1 MLEPE
6 DSGPGPV
13 TFAGG
18 VLDTYRHVCAFVNSK
33 DEESMVLDPF
43 LRQAVDAG
51 DRLLFLVDQDRTA
64 EPVLRLRHLGY
75 DSASLLAKHTFE
87 VRTWADT
94 YLRGGK
100 FDPPAMLDLI
110 KRLLPQGAF
119 PRVRMW
125 ADMGWAI
132 DRLDDSALLIE
143 FEARANFIHAQ
154 HQNVVICV
162 YDTAKFDGAFIV
174 DILRTHPMV
183 LLGGVLQ
190 QNPYFVPPS
199 EFLHE
204 RGRQA
209 RR

>member
-1 MLEPE
+1 MEPE
-6 DSGPGPV
+6 HPHPQPV

-18 VLDTYRHVCAFVNSK
+18 VLDPYRHVCAFVNSK
-33 DEESMVLDPF
+33 DEESVVLDPF
-43 LRQAVDAG
+43 VRQAVDAG
-51 DRLLFLVDQDRTA
+51 DRLLFLLDAKRSA
-64 EPVLRLRHLGY
+64 EPVNRLRHLGF
-75 DSASLLAKHTFE
+75 DSAALLAQHVCE

-94 YLRGGK
+94 YLRGGR
-100 FDPPAMLDLI
+100 FDQDEVLTLME
-110 KRLLPQGAF
+110 RLLRRTDA

-125 ADMGWAI
+125 ADMGWAA
-132 DRLDDSALLIE
+132 DRPVDSPSLIE
-143 FEARANFIHAQ
+143 FEARANFLHAR

-190 QNPYFVPPS
+190 QNPYFIPPS

-204 RGRQA
+204 RGA
-209 RR
+209 RERG